1 VFLLV
6 LNENQSSAFLARA
19 WISIAMGSVLAGIA
33 ALLGGLSIYLAA
45 ALLLPVVECALRYG
59 SRPRVPRTLLL
70 PLAVAVLLAHAVFLA
85 LMQDGAVG
93 AQKLAFNIA
102 YVFTIIVGAGVGGLL
117 FRREIVA
124 AKHSEHAE

>member
-1 VFLLV
+1 
-6 LNENQSSAFLARA
+6 
-19 WISIAMGSVLAGIA
+19 MGSVLAGIA